1 MARSMSWVFTTT
13 WSKPTMCITPSPRDV
28 PCAHGLVRCVPVEVV
43 DEASTPHHGRQPH
56 PTPPG
61 MGCQPWVPTHVL
73 SPSYG
78 WEATCTLAEPV
89 LVDKDRCPNGWI
101 LLANLLQSSKST
113 FSRGSWLSFFAFKD
127 GMLGTP
133 V

>member
-1 MARSMSWVFTTT
+1 MARSISWVFTTT

-43 DEASTPHHGRQPH
+43 VEASTPYHGRQPH

-89 LVDKDRCPNGWI
+89 LVDKDRCRNARLCNG
-101 LLANLLQSSKST
+101 NE
-113 FSRGSWLSFFAFKD
+113 
-127 GMLGTP
+127 LGYAREMASAL
-133 V
+133 